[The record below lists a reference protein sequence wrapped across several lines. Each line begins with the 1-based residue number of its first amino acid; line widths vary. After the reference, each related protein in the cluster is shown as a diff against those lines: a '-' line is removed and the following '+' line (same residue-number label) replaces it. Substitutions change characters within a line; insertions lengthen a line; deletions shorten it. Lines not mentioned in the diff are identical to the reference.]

1 MALEIN
7 DDAFLIRSGGVW
19 ILSGELGVTQLAVP
33 LRAMSNFI
41 SCTNMK
47 IPHGCNYE
55 VYTTVREEEKEDG
68 EREGGWWDGGGKWGR
83 GGLHLPAGRRPKEDL
98 AETVGYL
105 RLDEGR
111 KVWMLFKRRQN
122 EMSAANLHPN
132 LETANCGQKPKA

>member
-68 EREGGWWDGGGKWGR
+68 ERGGGGETVEGNEGGEVCICLLDGGQ
-83 GGLHLPAGRRPKEDL
+83 
-98 AETVGYL
+98 
-105 RLDEGR
+105 R
-111 KVWMLFKRRQN
+111 KTW
-122 EMSAANLHPN
+122 
-132 LETANCGQKPKA
+132 QKL